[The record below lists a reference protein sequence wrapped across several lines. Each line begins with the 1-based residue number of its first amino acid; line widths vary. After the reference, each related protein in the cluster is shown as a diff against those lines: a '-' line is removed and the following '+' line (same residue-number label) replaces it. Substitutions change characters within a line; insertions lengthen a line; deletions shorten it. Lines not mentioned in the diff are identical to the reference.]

1 MSIQLNMLRIENI
14 AMAAI
19 AALAFQLSFGLT
31 GMLDG
36 YFAYAQGI
44 SLLFLP
50 AGVKLLFV
58 LVGRIPAL
66 VGLTAMAAYAAVG
79 EWVDYSLWVPIS
91 FAVVAQANYY
101 LAVYLVMRILG
112 IDRELSNLRY
122 RHVIVLSLAASVTNG
137 VIHNVL
143 YWAEGVSLP
152 EDFLR
157 RSAAMTLGDF
167 FGCFVV
173 VGLFHAALT
182 LHKALKTSALQS

>member
-1 MSIQLNMLRIENI
+1 MLSIENV
-14 AMAAI
+14 AMAAT
-19 AALAFQLSFGLT
+19 AAFAFQLSFCLT
-31 GMLDG
+31 ALLDD

-66 VGLTAMAAYAAVG
+66 VGLTTMAAYAAVG
-79 EWVDYSLWVPIS
+79 EWVDHPLWMPIS
-91 FAVVAQANYY
+91 FAIVAQVNYY

-112 IDRELSNLRY
+112 IDRELGNLRY
-122 RHVIVLSLAASVTNG
+122 WHVILLSLAASVTNG
-137 VIHNVL
+137 FIHNVL
-143 YWAEGVSLP
+143 YWAEGISLP

-157 RSAAMTLGDF
+157 RSAAMSLGDF
-167 FGCFVV
+167 VGCFVV

-182 LHKALKTSALQS
+182 LHKALKTSSVR